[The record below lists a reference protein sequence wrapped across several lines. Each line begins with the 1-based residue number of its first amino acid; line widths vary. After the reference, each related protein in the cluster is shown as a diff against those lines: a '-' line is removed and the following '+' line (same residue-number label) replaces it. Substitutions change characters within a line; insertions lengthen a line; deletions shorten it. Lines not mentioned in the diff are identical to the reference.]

1 MKGLKLYDEIFSD
14 SELSK
19 LTDFAN
25 ELRTAGLNGELS
37 GKPLPFFFN
46 LILVTFQP
54 TLRYFVVNAV
64 LDKAIHVFCT
74 KHYANVNYLFSC
86 RSLILYSLSN
96 TGETFILF
104 NKQIKGN
111 RRELIQFG
119 IPIFGQIK
127 EEAAS
132 KSLIQFIKFGIRI
145 LKITVA
151 FHAVM
156 INYQRNFNSTFCLY
170 RQHWANSSSSP

>member
-1 MKGLKLYDEIFSD
+1 MKGLKLYDEIFTD

-37 GKPLPFFFN
+37 GKPLPLFFN
-46 LILVTFQP
+46 L
-54 TLRYFVVNAV
+54 
-64 LDKAIHVFCT
+64 IHVFCT
-74 KHYANVNYLFSC
+74 KHCANLNYLFSC

-132 KSLIQFIKFGIRI
+132 KSLI
-145 LKITVA
+145 
-151 FHAVM
+151 
-156 INYQRNFNSTFCLY
+156 
-170 RQHWANSSSSP
+170 